1 ARSRRST
8 STVEN
13 PRRAASRAT
22 PTPVEPPPM
31 MRTSASSELI
41 DVFCVAIETGRIEPA
56 HAGRST
62 IRLARDLARMRMLLL
77 LALCEVALVLG
88 KLGVMLRLLLALR
101 ETAFVRGLGM
111 LLARREIPLFG
122 LALGMMLGRLLPG
135 AKGAL
140 VPVLRLVP
148 VRSGDAFWFL
158 TLASH
163 SGPPFQPASRQF
175 RSCAGPPGA
184 RSTPRCRRCRAPTE
198 DEFQSAP
205 SASAERH
212 SAQSK
217 VRVTA
222 FFQSAYSWST
232 VAFSMCGV
240 HSLSLPQFSRRSST
254 CAQNPTARPAAYA
267 APSEVV
273 SATVG
278 RTTGT
283 PRTSDWNCISVS
295 LKTMPPSTLR
305 EVSATPESAFMAST
319 ISRVCHAV
327 ASSAARAMCP
337 LLT

>member
-56 HAGRST
+56 HAGPST

-88 KLGVMLRLLLALR
+88 KLGVMLR
-101 ETAFVRGLGM
+101 
-111 LLARREIPLFG
+111 
-122 LALGMMLGRLLPG
+122 RLLPG

-305 EVSATPESAFMAST
+305 EV
-319 ISRVCHAV
+319 
-327 ASSAARAMCP
+327 
-337 LLT
+337 